1 MTVAMYPGR
10 FDPVTRGH
18 VDITARAATIFER
31 VIIAVAESRSALFS
45 NEERCQLATDAVS
58 HLPNVEV
65 STFSGL
71 TVEAAQQHGAHVL
84 IRGLRAIT
92 DFTVEFD
99 MALMNRKM
107 APDVESVYLMTAAEH
122 MFISASRVREL
133 AGFGRDVSDL
143 VPPNVAKAIT
153 EKMVALTRTSSVPRQ
168 TRDQGTT

>member
-1 MTVAMYPGR
+1 MTAAMYPGR
-10 FDPVTRGH
+10 FDPITRGH
-18 VDITARAATIFER
+18 VDIATRAATIFDR

-45 NEERCQLATDAVS
+45 TEERAALASEAVA
-58 HLPNVEV
+58 HLDNLQVV
-65 STFSGL
+65 TFSGL
-71 TVEAAQQHGAHVL
+71 TVEAAQAHGAKVL

-107 APDVESVYLMTAAEH
+107 APDVESAYLMTEAEH
-122 MFISASRVREL
+122 MFVSASRVREL

-153 EKMVALTRTSSVPRQ
+153 EKMAARN
-168 TRDQGTT
+168 QG

>member
-10 FDPVTRGH
+10 FDPITLGH
-18 VDITARAATIFER
+18 VDIATRASTIFDR

-45 NEERCQLATDAVS
+45 TEERCQLATEAVA
-58 HLPNVEV
+58 HLDNVDV
-65 STFSGL
+65 TTLSGL
-71 TVEAAQQHGAHVL
+71 TVEAAQANGANVL

-143 VPPNVAKAIT
+143 VPPNVAPAIV
-153 EKMVALTRTSSVPRQ
+153 EKMAARN
-168 TRDQGTT
+168 QG

>member
-10 FDPVTRGH
+10 FDPITMGH
-18 VDITARAATIFER
+18 VDIAARASTIFER

-45 NEERCQLATDAVS
+45 TEERCQLATDAVA
-58 HLPNVEV
+58 HIDNVDV
-65 STFSGL
+65 ATFSGL
-71 TVEAAQQHGAHVL
+71 TVEAAQQHGAHAI

-153 EKMVALTRTSSVPRQ
+153 EKMAART
-168 TRDQGTT
+168 

>member
-10 FDPVTRGH
+10 FDPITMGH
-18 VDITARAATIFER
+18 IDIAARASTIFDR
-31 VIIAVAESRSALFS
+31 IIIAVAESRSALFS
-45 NEERCQLATDAVS
+45 AEERCQLAIGAIA
-58 HLPNVEV
+58 HLPNIEV
-65 STFSGL
+65 VTFSGL
-71 TVEAAQQHGAHVL
+71 TVDAAHKHGANAL

-122 MFISASRVREL
+122 MFISATRVREL

-143 VPPNVAKAIT
+143 VPPNVATAIT
-153 EKMVALTRTSSVPRQ
+153 DKMA
-168 TRDQGTT
+168 TRDQG